1 LPFFDFGGAPAA
13 EPAADAGAA
22 PGAGAEETGVLVGA
36 LKELAGGRGTSLDPA
51 RAPGASATPPPT
63 AGEFG
68 VGGTRAWDPGGGG
81 GGAAHCGGGGWCA
94 PEGGGRGGGTPG

>member
-1 LPFFDFGGAPAA
+1 
-13 EPAADAGAA
+13 
-22 PGAGAEETGVLVGA
+22 VLVGA